1 MKQTFDIR
9 GMHCASC
16 AMLIKKSVSKVPGVT
31 EVNVNYAMEKAE
43 VDFDPKKTGQKE
55 IARAVSEVGNY
66 QAVPEMDMANM
77 DMKGMEHHDH
87 AKMLAEAELK
97 NLRNLLIFS
106 SILAIPTALISMVPA
121 VGALLGSEVTKRIV
135 LLVLATPV
143 QFWAGKRFYE
153 GTIPGLKKLNF
164 NMDSLIAI
172 GTSAAYFYSLAVT
185 ILTVTTGKMVGE
197 VFFETAALL
206 ITFVLLGKYLEAKTK
221 ARTGEAI
228 KKLMELGAKKAWLVK
243 DLKNLNDI
251 REIAIEEVKAGD
263 ILLVKPGEKI
273 PTDGIVVRGDSFVD
287 ESMVTGE
294 SMPVEKKEG
303 SKVVG
308 ATLNKNG
315 ALYVKAEKV
324 GSETM
329 LAQII
334 KFVEKAQMSRAPI
347 QDFADKVSSVFV
359 PAVIGISVLT
369 FMVWFLVSGGQFEQ
383 ALVFAVAVLVIACPC
398 ALGLATP
405 TAVMVGTGIGAQ
417 NGILIKGGE
426 ALEKA
431 NNIKT
436 IVFDKT
442 GTLTKG
448 KPEVTDTIGDA
459 SLLKL
464 AASLEQG
471 SEHPLAEAIVNK
483 AKEEKIKLLAAKNFQ
498 AVTGAGVKGK
508 VEEKEIAVGTRKLM
522 ETMNFNTLEKYTKKA
537 QELESQGKTVVYV
550 GLNKDVVGLLA
561 IRDTLKEDAKEAIG
575 KLNKAGSKTAI
586 LTGDNQRVG
595 QAIAKELGI
604 HSVLAEILPQDKAKE
619 VEKLK
624 KGGRVAFVGDGINDA
639 PALANSDLGIAMGG
653 GTDIAKETGDIILV
667 KNNLMD
673 VVRSLKLAKATFQR
687 IRMGLFWALFYNVIG
702 IPVAAGLFANWGFTL
717 KPELAGLAMA
727 LSSVSV
733 VTNALLLKRTKL

>member
-1 MKQTFDIR
+1 MKKETFSIQ

-16 AMLIKKSVSKVPGVT
+16 AMLIKKSVGKLPGVASI
-31 EVNVNYAMEKAE
+31 NVNYALEKAE
-43 VDFDPKKTGQKE
+43 VEFDPQKTSEEQVKK
-55 IARAVSEVGNY
+55 AVSEAGNY
-66 QAVPEMDMANM
+66 QAMPEME
-77 DMKGMEHHDH
+77 GMEHHDH
-87 AKMLAEAELK
+87 AKMLAEEEIKKLK
-97 NLRNLLIFS
+97 NLLIFS
-106 SILAIPTALISMVPA
+106 TVLSIPTALISMVPA
-121 VGALLGSEVTKRIV
+121 VGQLLGPEIIRRVV
-135 LLVLATPV
+135 LLALATPV
-143 QFWAGKRFYE
+143 QFIAGKRFYE
-153 GTIPGLKKLNF
+153 GAIPGLKKLHF

-185 ILTVTTGKMVGE
+185 IATFISGRMVGE

-228 KKLMELGAKKAWLVK
+228 KKLMELGAKKARVVG
-243 DLKNLNDI
+243 DLSNLGDV
-251 REIAIEEVKAGD
+251 REVPIEEVKAGD
-263 ILLVKPGEKI
+263 ILMVKPGEKI
-273 PTDGIVVRGDSFVD
+273 PVDGEVVRGESFID

-294 SMPVEKKEG
+294 SMPVEKKTG

-315 ALYVKAEKV
+315 VLYMRAEKV

-334 KFVEKAQMSRAPI
+334 KFVERAQMSRAPI

-359 PAVIGISVLT
+359 PAVIGIAVLT
-369 FMVWFLVSGGQFEQ
+369 FIIWLLISGGQFEQ

-431 NNIKT
+431 NDIKT

-448 KPEVTDTIGDA
+448 KPEVTDIIQKDN
-459 SLLKL
+459 SVLLL

-483 AKEEKIKLLAAKNFQ
+483 AKEKELKLLPAANFQ

-508 VEEKEIAVGTRKLM
+508 IDGGEMAVGTRKLM
-522 ETMNFNTLEKYTKKA
+522 EEMYFSGIEEYRQKA
-537 QELESQGKTVVYV
+537 EELESQGKTVVYTGSGKKV
-550 GLNKDVVGLLA
+550 IGLLA
-561 IRDTLKEDAKEAIG
+561 IRDTLKEDSKEAIT
-575 KLNKAGSKTAI
+575 KLNKAGKKTAI
-586 LTGDNQRVG
+586 LTGDNERVG
-595 QAIAKELGI
+595 RAIAKELGI
-604 HSVLAEILPQDKAKE
+604 TSVLAEILPQDKAKE

-624 KGGRVAFVGDGINDA
+624 KTGKVAFVGDGINDA
-639 PALANSDLGIAMGG
+639 PALAESDLGIAMGG

-667 KNNLMD
+667 KNNLLD
-673 VVRSLKLAKATFQR
+673 VVRAMKLSQATFTK
-687 IRMGLFWALFYNVIG
+687 IKMGLFWALIYNVVG
-702 IPVAAGLFANWGFTL
+702 IPIAAGLFSGWGLTL

-733 VTNALLLKRTKL
+733 VTNALLLKRVKL

>member
-1 MKQTFDIR
+1 MKQTFDVR

-16 AMLIKKSVSKVPGVT
+16 ATLIKKSVCKLPGVVST
-31 EVNVNYAMEKAE
+31 NVNFALEKAE
-43 VDFDPKKTGQKE
+43 VEFDPQKTTTEQIKK
-55 IARAVSEVGNY
+55 AVSEAGNY
-66 QAVPEMDMANM
+66 QAMPEME
-77 DMKGMEHHDH
+77 GMEHHDH
-87 AKMLAEAELK
+87 AKMLAEEEIKKLK
-97 NLRNLLIFS
+97 NILIFS
-106 SILAIPTALISMVPA
+106 TILSIPTAAISMIPA
-121 VGALLGSEVTKRIV
+121 VAQLFGPEVLRRFILLILS
-135 LLVLATPV
+135 TPV
-143 QFWAGKRFYE
+143 QFIAGKRFYE
-153 GTIPGLKKLNF
+153 GAIPGLRKLHF

-185 ILTVTTGKMVGE
+185 ILTFIKGEMVGE

-228 KKLMELGAKKAWLVK
+228 KKLMELGAKKARIVK
-243 DLKNLNDI
+243 SLNDLNSVK
-251 REIAIEEVKAGD
+251 EIPIEEVKKGD

-273 PTDGIVVRGDSFVD
+273 PVDGEIVKGESFVD

-294 SMPVEKKEG
+294 SMPAEKKLG

-315 ALYVKAEKV
+315 VLYMKAEKV

-359 PAVIGISVLT
+359 PLVIGISAFT
-369 FMVWFLVSGGQFEQ
+369 FIFWLLISKGQFEQ
-383 ALVFAVAVLVIACPC
+383 ALVFGVAVLVIACPC

-431 NNIKT
+431 NDIKI

-448 KPEVTDTIGDA
+448 KPEVTDIVGSSQET
-459 SLLKL
+459 LKL

-471 SEHPLAEAIVNK
+471 SEHPLAEAIVNN
-483 AKEEKIKLLAAKNFQ
+483 AKENKLELLPVTNFQ
-498 AVTGAGVKGK
+498 AVTGAGVKGQINGK
-508 VEEKEIAVGTRKLM
+508 NIAVGTRKLM
-522 ETMNFNTLEKYTKKA
+522 ESMGFNNIDKYGKKA
-537 QELESQGKTVVYV
+537 EELERQGKTVVYV
-550 GLNKDVVGLLA
+550 GDGKDVAGLLA
-561 IRDTLKEDAKEAIG
+561 IRDTLKEDSKQAID
-575 KLNKAGSKTAI
+575 KLNKAGKKTAI
-586 LTGDNQRVG
+586 LTGDNKRVG
-595 QAIAKELGI
+595 QAIAEELGI
-604 HSVLAEILPQDKAKE
+604 KSVLAEVLPQDKAKE

-624 KGGRVAFVGDGINDA
+624 KDGKVAFVGDGINDA
-639 PALANSDLGIAMGG
+639 PALATADLGIAMGG
-653 GTDIAKETGDIILV
+653 GTDIARETGDIILV
-667 KNNLMD
+667 KNNLLD
-673 VVRSLKLAKATFQR
+673 VVRAMKLSQATFTK
-687 IRMGLFWALFYNVIG
+687 IKMGLFWALIYNVVG
-702 IPVAAGLFANWGFTL
+702 IPIAAGLFSRWGITL
-717 KPELAGLAMA
+717 KPEFAGLAMA

-733 VTNALLLKRTKL
+733 VTNALLLKREKI